1 MDHVSFSQVG
11 EGERQEGFYGFASK
25 MHIKKCFS
33 AVAEVHA
40 FLPLFFPAFFQ
51 PSRLVAYYYS
61 TFLCTFRC
69 TYMRRD
75 SLSNSAPFLQLHA
88 IFHSDRLLIFL
99 PSSFGCIP
107 LLLDVFLPSSFFPF
121 FPLFFIP
128 ILIRLLLLLFAFVTW
143 FLFIYLFMFYLH
155 NFPVQCRANP
165 YRSRISEKRW
175 FDIQRGEGSG
185 ESKSLLDFF
194 SFIPVKFS
202 YWVIFSLFAR
212 KNAQHNMKSHLY
224 CAAA

>member
-1 MDHVSFSQVG
+1 
-11 EGERQEGFYGFASK
+11 

-40 FLPLFFPAFFQ
+40 FLSLFFPAFFQ

-99 PSSFGCIP
+99 PSSFGCIE

-121 FPLFFIP
+121 FPLFFIL
-128 ILIRLLLLLFAFVTW
+128 ILIRSLFLLFAFVTW
-143 FLFIYLFMFYLH
+143 FLFIYLFMFYLR
-155 NFPVQCRANP
+155 NFPVLYSVPIHIDPGFQRKGDLTH
-165 YRSRISEKRW
+165 RERKR
-175 FDIQRGEGSG
+175 RGYGM
-185 ESKSLLDFF
+185 SKILLDFF

-202 YWVIFSLFAR
+202 Y
-212 KNAQHNMKSHLY
+212 
-224 CAAA
+224 